1 MGVIFMFYSSH
12 GWFQN
17 YISYFKRLAEIISKL
32 KGVVLFAQSYV
43 ESYPETLRAITFEVF
58 QLGLMSF
65 KGFYFKV

>member
-1 MGVIFMFYSSH
+1 M
-12 GWFQN
+12 
-17 YISYFKRLAEIISKL
+17 